1 MPKTLPDTDTALA
14 SKLAAELRTTFGQL
28 KRKLRQ
34 HGGLNDFTSSQ
45 IAVILRLERDG
56 PATVSSLARAE
67 GMRPQ
72 SMSAVIAP
80 LEEMGFVAGGGDP
93 SDGRNTLMSLTKACK
108 KRIED
113 GRAAR
118 QDWMTQAI
126 QQKLSPQEQKK
137 LSSAI
142 HLLAKITADCP
153 SCRASGHPNLTVDCR
168 QHLCPK
174 TLLFRGRNAIRD
186 LCHRSC
192 KGAVLSADRQRRRL
206 ARDLFQEKLRRHAAV
221 LHAGARGLD
230 HGLECVGQRM
240 ETGEVILVVAL
251 G

>member
-1 MPKTLPDTDTALA
+1 MVETLPNTDTALA
-14 SKLAAELRTTFGQL
+14 SKLAAELRTTFGKL
-28 KRKLRQ
+28 KRQVLQ
-34 HGGLNDFTSSQ
+34 HGGASDFTSSQ

-80 LEEMGFVAGGGDP
+80 LEEMGFVAGAADTN
-93 SDGRNTLMSLTKACK
+93 DGRKTLMSLTKACK

-118 QDWMTQAI
+118 QDWLTQAI

-142 HLLAKITADCP
+142 HLLAKITED
-153 SCRASGHPNLTVDCR
+153 
-168 QHLCPK
+168 
-174 TLLFRGRNAIRD
+174 
-186 LCHRSC
+186 
-192 KGAVLSADRQRRRL
+192 
-206 ARDLFQEKLRRHAAV
+206 
-221 LHAGARGLD
+221 
-230 HGLECVGQRM
+230 
-240 ETGEVILVVAL
+240 
-251 G
+251 

>member
-1 MPKTLPDTDTALA
+1 MTFRSAPLPIISEPAIGPPLIAATSSSDDNHTAAIQQINFTDNCRIGYSLGMARTTLNKDAAFA
-14 SKLAAELRTTFGQL
+14 STLAAELRTTFGNL

-34 HGGLNDFTSSQ
+34 QGEQNDFTSSQ
-45 IAVILRLERDG
+45 IAVILRLEKDG

-80 LEEMGFVAGGGDP
+80 LEEMGFVAGAADP
-93 SDGRNTLMSLTKACK
+93 NDGRKTLMSLTKACK

-118 QDWMTQAI
+118 QDWLTQAI

-142 HLLAKITADCP
+142 HLLAKITED
-153 SCRASGHPNLTVDCR
+153 
-168 QHLCPK
+168 
-174 TLLFRGRNAIRD
+174 
-186 LCHRSC
+186 
-192 KGAVLSADRQRRRL
+192 
-206 ARDLFQEKLRRHAAV
+206 
-221 LHAGARGLD
+221 
-230 HGLECVGQRM
+230 
-240 ETGEVILVVAL
+240 
-251 G
+251 